1 MIVGIGD
8 NGVFLSS
15 DINAISNVAHEFTTL
30 EDNETVSIKN
40 GNYTVYSLGEV
51 VKKETEEVDDRF
63 ETADKGIFETFT
75 EKEIH
80 EIPTVLRNALKGRI
94 NFETKEI
101 KNETLSALNEYEIE
115 NIEIIAS
122 GSSYFA

>member
-1 MIVGIGD
+1 
-8 NGVFLSS
+8 L
-15 DINAISNVAHEFTTL
+15 
-30 EDNETVSIKN
+30 KN

-63 ETADKGIFETFT
+63 EKADKGIFETFT

-80 EIPTVLRNALKGRI
+80 EIPSVLRNALKGRI

-101 KNETLSALNEYEIE
+101 NNETLSALNEYDID